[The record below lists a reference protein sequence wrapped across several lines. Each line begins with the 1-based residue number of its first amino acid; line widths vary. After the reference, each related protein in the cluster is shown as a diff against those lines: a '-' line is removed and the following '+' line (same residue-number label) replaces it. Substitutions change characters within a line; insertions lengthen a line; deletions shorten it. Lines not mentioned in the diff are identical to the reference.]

1 MFSHTIDS
9 QSHHT
14 QQLSFDDRINHSSV
28 PQMFCWRTQ
37 NHLRQRQTEVPLRG
51 TTEERS
57 EVSSYSATA
66 TASDVQ
72 KDQLTPE
79 QTEEL

>member
-1 MFSHTIDS
+1 
-9 QSHHT
+9 
-14 QQLSFDDRINHSSV
+14 
-28 PQMFCWRTQ
+28 MFCWRTQ